1 MEHVAE
7 MCEFVHSGAL
17 ETGMGAEGAGRLRL
31 AVEEVASNIVR
42 HGFAP
47 GEEGEVRIDFEK
59 ASSRVSVRVSDNG
72 APFNPLDFP
81 RPDVSAPL
89 DQRPVGGLGIFLT
102 GKMVDDLRYERKEGR
117 NVLVLEKLL

>member
-1 MEHVAE
+1 MERTWPARMEHVAE

-47 GEEGEVRIDFEK
+47 GEADW
-59 ASSRVSVRVSDNG
+59 AS
-72 APFNPLDFP
+72 F
-81 RPDVSAPL
+81 
-89 DQRPVGGLGIFLT
+89 
-102 GKMVDDLRYERKEGR
+102 
-117 NVLVLEKLL
+117 